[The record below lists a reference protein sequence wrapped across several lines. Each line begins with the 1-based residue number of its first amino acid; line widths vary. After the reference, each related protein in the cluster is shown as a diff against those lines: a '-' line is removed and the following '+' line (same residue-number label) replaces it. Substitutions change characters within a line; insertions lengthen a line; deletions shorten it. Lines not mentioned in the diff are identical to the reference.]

1 MPKVTT
7 SSLWGTLQLY
17 NIFYWD
23 DSPHYQSGMVHFPPD
38 LCSQCAPEMRRQ
50 SIMTS
55 QTQTRDCVS
64 NQHQLLGEPRDVAFQ
79 LPHAN

>member
-1 MPKVTT
+1 MFLCFDTVLDCV
-7 SSLWGTLQLY
+7 SGLQQ
-17 NIFYWD
+17 IFYWD